1 MECIAQPDL
10 LKQNLLHMKSVL
22 HMNYSQPLSSLREI
36 HGIGERVADR
46 LVEYFG
52 SEDAALQVI
61 SEGDIA
67 SLSEVNGIS
76 HNFALSLARDA
87 RSRAEGCSISDF
99 LKTKE
104 ALDLYSRLLEL
115 IKSFAHTTHA
125 RDKLNLFYPL
135 PASRM
140 DLIQDRQAFVGEYL
154 ELGDAFSENPE
165 FLQLLSRVK
174 KLSPV
179 PANLRVRDR
188 IILCGDSK
196 ILEAAR
202 ERFQAFLPVQ
212 AVENLSEFVDLAS
225 GYSSVIVFD
234 DVYLGFDLPE
244 GIEPE
249 YFQDISR
256 VEFWQILPEK
266 ELAFFA
272 RNLDCVRACLNITYA
287 LRSRDFNF
295 FNELLGEGGRFD
307 ALEEALSKLGEDGKP
322 IEGFD
327 SELDRLGAA
336 LKNLDSML
344 TSALNEANQRMN
356 RTLEASSLTLSGQE
370 LIKLVSGGME
380 IKDLLAKELNRI
392 YKGEIEIIKEELAE
406 KLDLQKQEKLMLD
419 SLFSDKIS
427 YPLSAD
433 QSQLQLLRQKLN
445 NTLEKARLARKR
457 ELAKTLSTFRQ
468 PVEKLV
474 RKVLDFDLGFSIACF
489 SAKFKLKLP
498 ELISETGIGF
508 KAGENLFLKVRHG
521 KIDPVNYSVGKT
533 SFSPAGLES
542 RVVLLSGVN
551 SGGKTS
557 LLELVAQ
564 CVILGYMGFP
574 VPAKELELGPVEEF
588 YYFGKSK
595 GTLDAGAFETTLRQ
609 FSVLSEAA
617 GKLVLADE
625 LESITEPG
633 ASARIIAGIL
643 EYLYRNEWSLG
654 IFVSHLS
661 ELILENTGADIR
673 VDGIEAKGL
682 DSHLELIVN
691 RNPVYNHIARSTPEL
706 IVERL
711 LRKTTGKEKDFYTH
725 LKNKF
730 KTDSKAHS

>member
-1 MECIAQPDL
+1 MTVPQPF
-10 LKQNLLHMKSVL
+10 
-22 HMNYSQPLSSLREI
+22 SSLREI
-36 HGIGERVADR
+36 QGIGGKVADR
-46 LVEYFG
+46 LIEHFG
-52 SEDAALQVI
+52 SEEAALQAI

-87 RSRAEGCSISDF
+87 RSRVEGCSISDF

-140 DLIQDRQAFVGEYL
+140 GLIRERQAFLKEYL
-154 ELGDAFSENPE
+154 ELGEAFSENSE
-165 FLQLLSRVK
+165 FLQQLSKVRN
-174 KLSPV
+174 LRPV
-179 PANLRVRDR
+179 PGNLRVRDR
-188 IILCGDSK
+188 IILCGDQK
-196 ILEAAR
+196 VLEAAR
-202 ERFQAFLPVQ
+202 EKFQAFLSVQ
-212 AVENLSEFVDLAS
+212 AVESLSEFVDLAR

-234 DVYLGFDLPE
+234 DTYLSFDLPE
-244 GIEPE
+244 DIEPE
-249 YFQDISR
+249 YFQDLLKA
-256 VEFWQILPEK
+256 EFWQILPER

-272 RNLDCVRACLNITYA
+272 RNLECVLACLNIVSD
-287 LRSRDFNF
+287 LRSRDFSF
-295 FNELLGEGGRFD
+295 FEEFSGEKID
-307 ALEEALSKLGEDGKP
+307 ILETALSKLGEDGKP
-322 IEGFD
+322 VEGFD
-327 SELDRLGAA
+327 PELDRLGEA
-336 LKNLDSML
+336 LQNLDPVL

-392 YKGEIEIIKEELAE
+392 YKGEIEAVKEELSE
-406 KLDLQKQEKLMLD
+406 KLNLQKQEKLMLD
-419 SLFSDKIS
+419 SLFSEEIS
-427 YPLSAD
+427 YPMRVD
-433 QSQLQLLRQKLN
+433 QTQLQLLRRKLS
-445 NTLEKARLARKR
+445 TALEKARLARKR
-457 ELAKTLSTFRQ
+457 DLAKTLSAFRE

-474 RKVLDFDLGFSIACF
+474 REVLDFDLGFSIACF

-498 ELISETGIGF
+498 KLIPETGIGF
-508 KAGENLFLKVRHG
+508 IAGENLFLKARHG
-521 KIDPVNYSVGKT
+521 EIDPVTYSVGDT
-533 SFSPAGLES
+533 GFSPDGLEN

-557 LLELVAQ
+557 LLELLSQ

-609 FSVLSEAA
+609 FSVLSEAS

-643 EYLYRNEWSLG
+643 EYLSGNEQSLG

-661 ELILENTGADIR
+661 ELILENTGAEIR
-673 VDGIEAKGL
+673 VDGIEAEGL
-682 DSHLELIVN
+682 DSNLDLIVN
-691 RNPVYNHIARSTPEL
+691 RNPVYNRIARSTPEL

-711 LRKTTGKEKDFYTH
+711 LRKTTGKEQEFYAH

-730 KTDSKAHS
+730 KS

>member
-1 MECIAQPDL
+1 MT
-10 LKQNLLHMKSVL
+10 V
-22 HMNYSQPLSSLREI
+22 SQPFSSLREI
-36 HGIGERVADR
+36 QGIGGKVADR
-46 LVEYFG
+46 LIEHFG
-52 SEDAALQVI
+52 SEEAALQAI

-87 RSRAEGCSISDF
+87 RSRVEGCSISDF

-140 DLIQDRQAFVGEYL
+140 GLIRERQAFLKEYL
-154 ELGDAFSENPE
+154 ELGEAFSENSE
-165 FLQLLSRVK
+165 FLQQLSRVGN
-174 KLSPV
+174 LRPV
-179 PANLRVRDR
+179 PGNLRVRDR
-188 IILCGDSK
+188 IILCGDQK
-196 ILEAAR
+196 VLEAAR
-202 ERFQAFLPVQ
+202 EKFQAFLSVQ
-212 AVENLSEFVDLAS
+212 AVESLSEFVDLAR

-234 DVYLGFDLPE
+234 DTYLSFDLPE
-244 GIEPE
+244 DIEPE
-249 YFQDISR
+249 YFQDLLKA
-256 VEFWQILPEK
+256 EFWQILPER

-272 RNLDCVRACLNITYA
+272 RNLECVLACLNIVSA
-287 LRSRDFNF
+287 LRSRDFSF
-295 FNELLGEGGRFD
+295 FEEFSGEKI
-307 ALEEALSKLGEDGKP
+307 AILETALSKLGEDGKP
-322 IEGFD
+322 VEGFD
-327 SELDRLGAA
+327 PELDRLGEA
-336 LKNLDSML
+336 LQNLDPVL

-370 LIKLVSGGME
+370 LIKLVSGGVE

-392 YKGEIEIIKEELAE
+392 YKGEIEAVKEELSE
-406 KLDLQKQEKLMLD
+406 KLNLQKQEKLMLD
-419 SLFSDKIS
+419 SLFSEEIS
-427 YPLSAD
+427 YPMRVD
-433 QSQLQLLRQKLN
+433 QTQLQLLRRKLS
-445 NTLEKARLARKR
+445 TALEKARLARKR
-457 ELAKTLSTFRQ
+457 DLAKTLSAFRE

-474 RKVLDFDLGFSIACF
+474 REVLDFDLGFSISCF

-498 ELISETGIGF
+498 KLIPETGIGF
-508 KAGENLFLKVRHG
+508 IAGENLFLKARHG
-521 KIDPVNYSVGKT
+521 EIDPVTYSLGDT
-533 SFSPAGLES
+533 GFSPDGLEN

-557 LLELVAQ
+557 LLELLSQ

-609 FSVLSEAA
+609 FSVLSEAS

-643 EYLYRNEWSLG
+643 EYLSGNEQSLG

-661 ELILENTGADIR
+661 ELILENTGAEIR
-673 VDGIEAKGL
+673 VDGIEAEGL
-682 DSHLELIVN
+682 DSNLDLIVN
-691 RNPVYNHIARSTPEL
+691 RNPVYNRIARSTPEL

-711 LRKTTGKEKDFYTH
+711 LRKTTGKEQEFYAH

-730 KTDSKAHS
+730 KS